1 MNGET
6 YRTKKVG
13 READRFACYAGCFL
27 YRIAGW
33 WLAQIVLALV
43 IIALVLSA
51 CGTTPH
57 MTNVQPV
64 VWTDELTALAQ
75 PSLSDSG
82 RDLENDIS
90 CSEPRPEMATIC
102 ALREAYY
109 LERTVRLELWHMI
122 DQDGTRGECVDVSH
136 ATVMDGRY
144 LVTHNHFPV
153 PLTQLLGESGDD
165 AIRASIYRT
174 NGEIVLKDVPPTAF
188 SLVLADEQ
196 TAVLDF
202 FEYAGQG
209 LFEAV
214 GVPSAMFARGETIR
228 LAADDELAQID
239 WDGETAH
246 IDWVHLRQVVREDN
260 TPCLIVANFVGHGA
274 SGGGVFWNGYHI
286 GNNWNRVTELD
297 SLEGTVLDQ
306 FTVVALN
313 RW

>member
-6 YRTKKVG
+6 FQTKQAEH
-13 READRFACYAGCFL
+13 EASRMACSILCK
-27 YRIAGW
+27 IAGW
-33 WLAQIVLALV
+33 WLAQIGLALV

-51 CGTTPH
+51 CDVTPQT
-57 MTNVQPV
+57 TNVQPV
-64 VWTDELTALAQ
+64 VWTDELNALAL

-153 PLTQLLGESGDD
+153 PLTHLLGGSGDN
-165 AIRASIYRT
+165 AIRASVYRT
-174 NGEIVLKDVPPTAF
+174 NGEMVLKDMPPTAF
-188 SLVLADEQ
+188 SLVMANDQ

-214 GVPSAMFARGETIR
+214 GVPSAMFASGETIR
-228 LAADDELAQID
+228 FVVADELAQVD
-239 WDGETAH
+239 WDGESAH
-246 IDWVHLRQVVREDN
+246 IDWVHLRQMVRDDG
-260 TPCLIVANFVGHGA
+260 TPCLMVDNFVGQGA

-286 GNNWNRVTELD
+286 GNNWTRVTELD
-297 SLEGTVLDQ
+297 IREGTIFDQ

-313 RW
+313 GW

>member
-1 MNGET
+1 MNGGT
-6 YRTKKVG
+6 FQTKQAEHEVS
-13 READRFACYAGCFL
+13 RIACAILCK
-27 YRIAGW
+27 IAGW

-43 IIALVLSA
+43 VIVLTLSA
-51 CGTTPH
+51 CDITPH
-57 MTNVQPV
+57 MTSVQPV
-64 VWTDELTALAQ
+64 VWTDELNALAL

-136 ATVMDGRY
+136 ATVLDGRY

-153 PLTQLLGESGDD
+153 PLTQLLDAPGDY
-165 AIRASIYRT
+165 AIRASVYRT

-188 SLVLADEQ
+188 NLVLADEQ

-214 GVPSAMFARGETIR
+214 GVPSAMFASGETIR
-228 LAADDELAQID
+228 FAVDAELAQVD

-246 IDWVHLRQVVREDN
+246 IDWVHLRQIVRDDGP
-260 TPCLIVANFVGHGA
+260 PCLVIDNFVGHGA
-274 SGGGVFWNGYHI
+274 SGGGVFWNGYHV
-286 GNNWNRVTELD
+286 GNNWTRVTELD
-297 SLEGTVLDQ
+297 SREGTVFDQ

-313 RW
+313 DW